1 MRDTMNQSKF
11 FANIVV
17 DNMNSR
23 GMRIL
28 PRPHR
33 YAGFAVLKSPDIPS
47 VLVEMG
53 FMSNKNEA
61 RLLSSSS
68 YQNKVAAA
76 LTDSID
82 HYFKKITANKR

>member
-1 MRDTMNQSKF
+1 MR
-11 FANIVV
+11 A
-17 DNMNSR
+17 R

-33 YAGFAVLKSPDIPS
+33 YAGFAVLKAPDVPS
-47 VLVEMG
+47 VLMEIG

-61 RLLSSSS
+61 RLLTTQA
-68 YQNKVAAA
+68 YQEKIAAT

-82 HYFKKITANKR
+82 DYFKKVARNKR